1 MSEGQ
6 KEITKS
12 IQMDI
17 KLLKIMGQGLMEA
30 IYVLNDQQNDKEFDG
45 LVLCF
50 RHFQHTLGQMENR
63 NIDSFF
69 VDQATKL
76 VKFGEDSIMFD
87 TVLSINQEEIK
98 LGVKESKR
106 NISSLSLKS
115 NAWNRSFWIIENNED
130 KREC

>member
-6 KEITKS
+6 KELTES

-17 KLLKIMGQGLMEA
+17 KQLTMMGRGLMES
-30 IYVLNDQQNDKEFDG
+30 INVLNDQQNDKESDG

-69 VDQATKL
+69 VDHATKL

-87 TVLSINQEEIK
+87 TVLSVISGRDKAWCEAIK
-98 LGVKESKR
+98 KEYKLFVTQIKR
-106 NISSLSLKS
+106 LEQKLLN
-115 NAWNRSFWIIENNED
+115 NR
-130 KREC
+130 K

>member
-6 KEITKS
+6 KELTES

-17 KLLKIMGQGLMEA
+17 KLLTIMAQGLMEA
-30 IYVLNDQQNDKEFDG
+30 IYVLNDQHNDKDCDG

-50 RHFQHTLGQMENR
+50 RHFQHTLRQMENR

-69 VDQATKL
+69 VDHATKL

-87 TVLSINQEEIK
+87 TVLSIISGRDKAWCEGIK
-98 LGVKESKR
+98 KEYKLFVTQIKR
-106 NISSLSLKS
+106 LEQKLLD
-115 NAWNRSFWIIENNED
+115 NR
-130 KREC
+130 K